1 MVVLVEGVTGRE
13 GGAVGRVWERACGSA
28 RVGARVWEL
37 GCGNARVGARVWER
51 ACGST
56 RVGRNPSRENE
67 LVVQKLSSLF
77 RSYCAR
83 QSFITHSRETIDER
97 EPELPLNFAEF
108 RTNHP

>member
-1 MVVLVEGVTGRE
+1 
-13 GGAVGRVWERACGSA
+13 
-28 RVGARVWEL
+28 
-37 GCGNARVGARVWER
+37 
-51 ACGST
+51 
-56 RVGRNPSRENE
+56 VGRNPSRENE